1 MSVSTAQYDFGY
13 GERHEYSIITA
24 QNIARYAEEKPGIYS
39 WHYRLSHIAPD
50 RSADMK
56 AYDRIYAAKSY
67 DVSARGSLSET
78 LNGTLTRSPFT
89 NSTPPEFSQA
99 ALTAA
104 AVFCPPLYIGI
115 STKIKRRLQTHYD
128 RLVEVLAQSSS
139 FAPTSSIQTDDSD
152 EESGVFAERI
162 GKLLKENNIGD
173 PGRLF
178 VKVVYVP
185 NATFRELQQA
195 EFFVNRTFVP
205 LCGRL

>member
-1 MSVSTAQYDFGY
+1 MSASTAQYDFGH
-13 GERHEYSIITA
+13 GERHEYSVIAA
-24 QNIARYAEEKPGIYS
+24 QNIARDTEEKPGIYS
-39 WHYRLSHIAPD
+39 WHYRLSHITPKRLD
-50 RSADMK
+50 DMK

-67 DVSARGSLSET
+67 DISAQGSLGEM
-78 LNGTLTRSPFT
+78 LEGELTRSPFT
-89 NSTPPEFSQA
+89 DSRPPEFSQV
-99 ALTAA
+99 ALAAA

-115 STKIKRRLQTHYD
+115 STNIKRRLQTHYD
-128 RLVEVLAQSSS
+128 RLEEVLVQPSR
-139 FAPTSSIQTDDSD
+139 FAIATSVQDDDSD
-152 EESGVFAERI
+152 EESGIFAERI
-162 GKLLKENNIGD
+162 GGLLKKNNVGD